1 MIEILRGLSVAD
13 NDGYQAYRVAM
24 FPLLERFG
32 GGFRNDF
39 TIAKTLRNSAGHE
52 INRVFIIYFPNRQA
66 QDRIFD
72 DEAYKEIRGRLFE
85 PSVRD
90 TTTIGSG
97 RSMRSTRPIELV
109 VSSGAARLYCL
120 LVGDRT
126 EESREQI

>member
-1 MIEILRGLSVAD
+1 MLRTTMDTKPTETQCFRCSSDSAV
-13 NDGYQAYRVAM
+13 
-24 FPLLERFG
+24 
-32 GGFRNDF
+32 GFVMTSRSP
-39 TIAKTLRNSAGHE
+39 KTLRNSAGHE

-109 VSSGAARLYCL
+109 VSSEAPGLCHL
-120 LVGDRT
+120 LVRDRT
-126 EESREQI
+126 KESREQT